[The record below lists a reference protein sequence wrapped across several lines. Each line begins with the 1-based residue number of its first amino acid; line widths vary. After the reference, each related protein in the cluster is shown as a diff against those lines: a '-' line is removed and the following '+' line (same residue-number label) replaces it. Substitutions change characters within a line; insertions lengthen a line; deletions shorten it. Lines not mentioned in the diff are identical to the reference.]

1 MRYLLIVSLMLGG
14 CATTNTL
21 NYGNYL
27 KPSEAVVNK
36 EMAVDSAKQLSAT
49 YSPAATRI
57 DIKQPASD
65 EFGGTLIKELRA
77 KGYAV
82 AEYNAANNP
91 KTTSSNNQHVNLQY
105 IIDQV
110 PTAKI
115 YRTTLLI
122 NSRPLS
128 RVYTAQNGVLRP
140 AGAWVKRSD

>member
-1 MRYLLIVSLMLGG
+1 MRYILIVSLLLVG
-14 CATTNTL
+14 CATNTPY
-21 NYGNYL
+21 YGNYL
-27 KPSEAVVNK
+27 KPSEVAVNK

-57 DIKQPASD
+57 DFKQPTSD
-65 EFGGTLIKELRA
+65 EYGGTLIKLLRA

-82 AEYNAANNP
+82 AEYNLATTP
-91 KTTSSNNQHVNLQY
+91 KSTSVTNQHINLQY

-110 PTAKI
+110 AAANF

-122 NSRPLS
+122 NNQPLS

>member
-1 MRYLLIVSLMLGG
+1 MRCLLIVTLLLGG

-21 NYGNYL
+21 TYGNYL
-27 KPSEAVVNK
+27 KPSETAVNK
-36 EMAVDSAKQLSAT
+36 EMAADSAKQLSAT

-57 DIKQPASD
+57 DLKQPTSD
-65 EFGGTLIKELRA
+65 EYGGTLIKLLRA

-82 AEYNAANNP
+82 AEYNAATTP
-91 KTTSSNNQHVNLQY
+91 KSTSVTNQHINLQY
-105 IIDQV
+105 IIDR
-110 PTAKI
+110 AAANF

-122 NSRPLS
+122 NNQPLS

>member
-1 MRYLLIVSLMLGG
+1 MRHLLIVALLLGG
-14 CATTNTL
+14 CATTNTH

-27 KPSEAVVNK
+27 KPSEIAVNK
-36 EMAVDSAKQLSAT
+36 EMAADSAKQLSAT

-57 DIKQPASD
+57 ELKQPTSD
-65 EFGGTLIKELRA
+65 EYGGSLIKLLRA

-82 AEYNAANNP
+82 AEYNSA
-91 KTTSSNNQHVNLQY
+91 TTLKSTSVTNQHINLQY
-105 IIDQV
+105 VIDKV
-110 PTAKI
+110 AAANF

-122 NSRPLS
+122 NNQPLS